1 MLNLLNFFVI
11 TLVNQGTSMFNRRTG
26 WLCLSVIITTFLGTG
41 LPAESQAPLKN
52 SVKTPTQLSTGFPTV
67 IKPTKKWAVING
79 FRSAKFGM
87 TEKEVLRAITKDFKI
102 SKRKVD
108 KKMLLEGKMTALI
121 IHVREMMDIGGPSDI
136 VYILENKKKGLIR
149 INIDW
154 GKSVTDN
161 VVGKDILTTAN
172 LLRNNFVK
180 KRYKKKLY
188 AYNKRI
194 NDTMML
200 VFRGLDEKDRSIT
213 LRLESPMVKIA
224 DQKQVGKH
232 LSLSLSYSIKEQ

>member
-1 MLNLLNFFVI
+1 MLNR
-11 TLVNQGTSMFNRRTG
+11 STG
-26 WLCLSVIITTFLGTG
+26 WLCLSVIITTLLGTG

-52 SVKTPTQLSTGFPTV
+52 SVKTPTQLSTDFPLV
-67 IKPTKKWAVING
+67 KKQAKKWAVING
-79 FRSAKFGM
+79 FRSARFGM
-87 TEKEVLRAITKDFKI
+87 TEKEVLHAIATDFKI
-102 SKRKVD
+102 SKHKVE
-108 KKMLLEGKMTALI
+108 KKVLAAGKMTALI

-136 VYILENKKKGLIR
+136 VYILANKQKRLVR

-161 VVGKDILTTAN
+161 VVGKDILTAAN

-188 AYNKRI
+188 TFNKRI

-200 VFRGLDEKDRSIT
+200 VFRGLDEKNRSIV
-213 LRLESPMVKIA
+213 LRLESPMAKSA
-224 DQKQVGKH
+224 DLEQAGKH
-232 LSLSLSYSIKEQ
+232 LSLILTYAVKE